1 MKDITSVEFLAI
13 PEGVT
18 VVSKARTIT
27 VEGPR
32 GKLVKRVAHIQM
44 DIQVVS
50 ICSAGIGWDEGEQRG
65 CMWDEERRQDRK
77 GGNCCRSCIR
87 GDYVRLGDGCSTQ
100 NL

>member
-1 MKDITSVEFLAI
+1 MKDITTVESLTV

-18 VVSKARTIT
+18 VVAKARTVT

-50 ICSAGIGWDEGEQRG
+50 WGVVAQKQGI
-65 CMWDEERRQDRK
+65 
-77 GGNCCRSCIR
+77 
-87 GDYVRLGDGCSTQ
+87 
-100 NL
+100 

>member
-1 MKDITSVEFLAI
+1 MKDITSVETLAI

-50 ICSAGIGWDEGEQRG
+50 
-65 CMWDEERRQDRK
+65 
-77 GGNCCRSCIR
+77 
-87 GDYVRLGDGCSTQ
+87 
-100 NL
+100 